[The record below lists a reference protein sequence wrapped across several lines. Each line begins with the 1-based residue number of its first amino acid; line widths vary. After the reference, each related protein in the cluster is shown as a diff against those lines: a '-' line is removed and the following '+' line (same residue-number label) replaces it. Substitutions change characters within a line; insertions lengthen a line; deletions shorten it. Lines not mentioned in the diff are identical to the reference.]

1 MKLHIEPSSARDI
14 VIRLTEE
21 EAGYLL
27 KLVNNV
33 GGNPYGPRGFFRDIG
48 KKLRSH
54 NVQPEGFSSGSVYI
68 EATTEEIQKW
78 EGKTEGESE
87 ND

>member
-1 MKLHIEPSSARDI
+1 MKLHVEPSGSRDI
-14 VIRLTEE
+14 VIRLTEQ

-48 KKLRSH
+48 KELRSH
-54 NVQPEGFSSGSVYI
+54 KVHAEGFSSGSVYI
-68 EATTEEIQKW
+68 EATNEEIRKW
-78 EGKTEGESE
+78 EGKQNEAK